1 MHDTEVF
8 KNTLKEAVETMDVW
22 NAWDWEV
29 IKSLANE
36 KTVGELLEL
45 KQTLNGKES
54 IKSLARK
61 IKKEQKA
68 KEENEKN

>member
-1 MHDTEVF
+1 
-8 KNTLKEAVETMDVW
+8 
-22 NAWDWEV
+22 V
-29 IKSLANE
+29 IKTLANE

-61 IKKEQKA
+61 IKKE
-68 KEENEKN
+68 